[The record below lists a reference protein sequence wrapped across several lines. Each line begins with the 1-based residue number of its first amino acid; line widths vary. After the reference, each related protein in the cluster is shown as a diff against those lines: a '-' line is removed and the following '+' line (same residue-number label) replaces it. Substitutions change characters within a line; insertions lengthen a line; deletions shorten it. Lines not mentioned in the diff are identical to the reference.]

1 VLLCLYAIGY
11 GAITSLTGPVII
23 KLMGVE
29 RIAVYLS
36 LNVFCYGTGC
46 LLSAPFT
53 GNYMGVWTGL
63 FVSIPFAGNY
73 IWGYGPDVAHCALV
87 VVGSNTKKV
96 NNDRKSS

>member
-1 VLLCLYAIGY
+1 MLLCLYAIGY

-63 FVSIPFAGNY
+63 FVSIP
-73 IWGYGPDVAHCALV
+73 DVAHCALV